1 MGESLS
7 LSQCCFLPVWVFV
20 LPVWVF
26 VLLVRAVCLKSLV
39 LQSNYRVL
47 TLFVKVP
54 LKSCY

>member
-1 MGESLS
+1 MGEIS
-7 LSQCCFLPVWVFV
+7 LSQCYFLPFWVFV

-26 VLLVRAVCLKSLV
+26 VLLVRAVCLKSIV

-54 LKSCY
+54 LKSYY